1 MKRMNILQQQL
12 LNIIAPMLLFV
23 LVFLGYNYYSGKEKL
38 RELKQEQIK
47 HLTLEIKNLVDLYD
61 QGMVLHEASFN
72 KRMEQMSKLII
83 EEEAKGIDLSTAN
96 LYKLSVKLGLDTVT
110 ESVYIIDT
118 NAVICN
124 TTFKNDLGLNFRK
137 IAPDFAKFFDKI
149 REEGKFSADRFG
161 LEMSTKKIKKY
172 SFIPSTTKRFVIE
185 LGFYSHKADGLQ
197 SLMLKKVQL
206 SAASYSSLRGAKI
219 DAVIKNIPSLVFEKR
234 FDAIINK
241 VIQEKKDQVL
251 MEEKDG
257 LKVSNHFVC
266 IEIANTGLYDS
277 YILQVVTDNQQEREL
292 LKSEFVKFLKILVFF
307 IFPLSLFIVFRAR
320 VLIKPI
326 KNLSEKTKRIRQGN
340 LSERIE
346 ISGATE
352 IAELSANFN
361 HMVEE
366 LQESYSGLED
376 KVKERTKEI
385 EHQKKIIEEKQ
396 KEIVDSINYAKRIQ
410 YSLLAHKDF
419 LEEELKEH
427 FVFFHPKDIV
437 SGDFYWAAS
446 TGSATNRKF
455 YIAAC
460 DSTGHGVPGAFMSL
474 LNIGYLNEAIKE
486 KGIEK
491 PNEVLNFVRQRL
503 IDNISK
509 EGQKDGF
516 DGILLCIDQQTKKLS
531 YAAANNAPLIVRKD
545 GYEELDADRMP
556 VGMGERKEDFK
567 LYEINYEKG
576 DVLYLYTDGYA
587 DQFGGP
593 KGKKYKYRPLNEM
606 LQKISVDTMDTQIT
620 ALTGEFEN
628 WRGELEQVDDV
639 LVIGI
644 RL

>member
-110 ESVYIIDT
+110 ESIYIIDT

-185 LGFYSHKADGLQ
+185 LGFYSDKADGLQ

-206 SAASYSSLRGAKI
+206 SAASYSSLRGTKI

-257 LKVSNHFVC
+257 LKVSNHFIC

-277 YILQVVTDNQQEREL
+277 YVLQVVTDNQQEREL

>member
-1 MKRMNILQQQL
+1 MNILQQQL

-38 RELKQEQIK
+38 SELKQEQIN

-72 KRMEQMSKLII
+72 KRMEQMSKLIV
-83 EEEAKGIDLSTAN
+83 EEEAKGIDLSKDD

-118 NAVICN
+118 NAIICN
-124 TTFKNDLGLNFRK
+124 TTFRNDLGLNFRK
-137 IAPDFAKFFDKI
+137 IAPDFVKFFDKI

-185 LGFYSHKADGLQ
+185 LGFYSAKADELQ
-197 SLMLKKVQL
+197 AMMLKKVQV
-206 SAASYSSLRGAKI
+206 SAATYSSLRGVKI
-219 DAVIKNIPSLVFEKR
+219 DAVIENIPSLVFEKR
-234 FDAIINK
+234 FDTIINE
-241 VIQEKKDQVL
+241 VIHQKKDQEVI
-251 MEEKDG
+251 EEKDG
-257 LKVSNHFVC
+257 LKITNHFVY
-266 IEIANTGLYDS
+266 IEIANAGLYDN

-292 LKSEFVKFLKILVFF
+292 LKSEFIKFIKILVFF

-352 IAELSANFN
+352 IAELSSNFN

-366 LQESYSGLED
+366 LQESYRGLED

-385 EHQKKIIEEKQ
+385 EHQKEIIEEKQ

-410 YSLLAHKDF
+410 DSLLAHKDF
-419 LEEELKEH
+419 LQEELKEH

-437 SGDFYWAAS
+437 SGDFYWATKVGA
-446 TGSATNRKF
+446 KF

-486 KGIEK
+486 KGIER

-531 YAAANNAPLIVRKD
+531 YAAANNAPLIIRKD
-545 GYEELDADRMP
+545 GYEELEADRMP

-567 LYEINYEKG
+567 LHEINYEKG

-606 LQKISVDTMDTQIT
+606 LQKMSADKMETQRT
-620 ALTGEFEN
+620 ALASEFEN

-639 LVIGI
+639 LIIGI